1 MKALYA
7 HAAHDVRLESCAD
20 TVPGSGRVA
29 IGIQRG
35 GLCGLPNRCV
45 NIRFHGSANPFFD
58 IQGAFRETPVADA
71 RPLITHSF
79 SLSEYE
85 TAFATASDR
94 SKAMKVQLEFT

>member
-1 MKALYA
+1 MKARYD
-7 HAAHDVRLESCAD
+7 HAAHDLRLDSCAD
-20 TVPGSGRVA
+20 TVPGSRRVA
-29 IGIQRG
+29 FRMLCG
-35 GLCGLPNRCV
+35 GLSGLPNRCV

-58 IQGAFRETPVADA
+58 IQDAFRETPVADA